1 MINTLYEM
9 ERPSMQDSSK
19 AKHIRV
25 SEKRQIT
32 IPKSFY
38 DTLGIGSEVV
48 CELRGNEI
56 VLKPLP
62 QAVDFSTEILEEL
75 IREGYEGETLL
86 SEFQKRKQQVR
97 PAVERLIEEAQET
110 AGKISEGSEDDTEL
124 LFGDVKE

>member
-1 MINTLYEM
+1 
-9 ERPSMQDSSK
+9 MQDSRK

-86 SEFQKRKQQVR
+86 SEFQKRKQQIR
-97 PAVERLIEEAQET
+97 PAVERLVEEAKEIAKKT
-110 AGKISEGSEDDTEL
+110 IENDDDNTEL